1 MPVLRLV
8 LRILGWLLTPL
19 VATAA
24 SFLGAVLG
32 TVVAEWV
39 DSPSVGLT
47 MTVLLGAATG
57 FTALVFWFRL
67 LRHNPKLTHAL
78 DLESTVE
85 SSIVALAA
93 AEPGEPPVADD
104 APSDPAAPGG
114 SS

>member
-1 MPVLRLV
+1 MPVLRLL

-39 DSPSVGLT
+39 DSPTAGLII
-47 MTVLLGAATG
+47 TVALGAATG

-67 LRHNPKLTHAL
+67 LRHSPKLTHAL
-78 DLESTVE
+78 DLDSTVE
-85 SSIVALAA
+85 SPIVALAA

-104 APSDPAAPGG
+104 TSSDPTIPG
-114 SS
+114 

>member
-1 MPVLRLV
+1 MPVVRLV

-32 TVVAEWV
+32 TVVAEWI

-47 MTVLLGAATG
+47 VTVLLGAATG
-57 FTALVFWFRL
+57 FTTLVFWFRL

-78 DLESTVE
+78 DLDSTVE

-93 AEPGEPPVADD
+93 AEPGSPPVH
-104 APSDPAAPGG
+104 APSTSDHTPP
-114 SS
+114 

>member
-1 MPVLRLV
+1 MPGPRLL

-39 DSPSVGLT
+39 ESPSVGLT
-47 MTVLLGAATG
+47 MTVGLGAATG

-67 LRHNPKLTHAL
+67 LRHSPKLTHAL
-78 DLESTVE
+78 DLDSTVE
-85 SSIVALAA
+85 SPIVALAA

-104 APSDPAAPGG
+104 GPSEPAP
-114 SS
+114 

>member
-47 MTVLLGAATG
+47 VTVLLGAATG

-67 LRHNPKLTHAL
+67 LRHSPKLTHAL

-104 APSDPAAPGG
+104 ASSDPTATG
-114 SS
+114 

>member
-1 MPVLRLV
+1 MPVLRLL

-39 DSPSVGLT
+39 DSPTVGLT
-47 MTVLLGAATG
+47 ITVALGAATG

-67 LRHNPKLTHAL
+67 LRHSPKLVQVL
-78 DLESTVE
+78 ELESTVE
-85 SSIVALAA
+85 SPIVALAA
-93 AEPGEPPVADD
+93 AEPGTPAVHEGDPPQEEAK
-104 APSDPAAPGG
+104 
-114 SS
+114 

>member
-1 MPVLRLV
+1 MPVLRLL

-39 DSPSVGLT
+39 DSPTVGLII
-47 MTVLLGAATG
+47 TVALGAATG
-57 FTALVFWFRL
+57 FTTLVFWFRL

-78 DLESTVE
+78 DLDSTVE
-85 SSIVALAA
+85 SPIVALAA

-104 APSDPAAPGG
+104 APSDPTTSG
-114 SS
+114 

>member
-1 MPVLRLV
+1 MPVVRLV

-32 TVVAEWV
+32 TVVAEWI

-47 MTVLLGAATG
+47 VTVLLGAATG
-57 FTALVFWFRL
+57 FTSLIFWFRL
-67 LRHNPKLTHAL
+67 LRHSPKLTHAL
-78 DLESTVE
+78 DLDSTVE
-85 SSIVALAA
+85 SPIVALAA

-104 APSDPAAPGG
+104 APSDPSLPG
-114 SS
+114 

>member
-1 MPVLRLV
+1 MPVLRLG

-32 TVVAEWV
+32 TVLAEWV

-47 MTVLLGAATG
+47 FTVVFGAATG

-67 LRHNPKLTHAL
+67 LRHSPKLTHAL
-78 DLESTVE
+78 DLDSTVE
-85 SSIVALAA
+85 SPIVALAA

-104 APSDPAAPGG
+104 APSDPSPPG
-114 SS
+114 

>member
-32 TVVAEWV
+32 TVVAEWA
-39 DSPSVGLT
+39 DSPTVGLT
-47 MTVLLGAATG
+47 ITVLLGAATG

-67 LRHNPKLTHAL
+67 LRHSPKLTHAL

-104 APSDPAAPGG
+104 APSDPVAKG
-114 SS
+114 